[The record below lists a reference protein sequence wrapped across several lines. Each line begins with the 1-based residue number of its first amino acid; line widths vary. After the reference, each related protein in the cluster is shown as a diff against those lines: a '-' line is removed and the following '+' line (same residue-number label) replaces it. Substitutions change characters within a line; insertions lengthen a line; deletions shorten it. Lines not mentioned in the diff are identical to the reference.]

1 MYNWS
6 VVTSLAIE
14 IKEILEGE
22 AREALAAGWAEVREE
37 EAEIGLTLFLEPM
50 KIEAAPLEVYFD
62 SDQLLVCAP
71 GRNDM
76 VCEFFSE
83 DPEEIKR
90 QVRALTAAIVSGSY
104 GERVQDG
111 TTEIAARWPGPDGQQ
126 EATRSLLA
134 IQRPGNDGWRDVS
147 YEPYS

>member
-50 KIEAAPLEVYFD
+50 KFEAAPLEVYFD

-90 QVRALTAAIVSGSY
+90 QVRALTAAVVSGSY

-111 TTEIAARWPGPDGQQ
+111 TTEIVAKWPGPDGQQ

-134 IQRPGNDGWRDVS
+134 IKRPGNDGWRDVT

>member
-6 VVTSLAIE
+6 AVASLAVE
-14 IKEILEGE
+14 IKAILEVE

-50 KIEAAPLEVYFD
+50 KMDAAPLEVYFD
-62 SDQLLVCAP
+62 SDQLLVCSP
-71 GRNDM
+71 GRKDM

-90 QVRALTAAIVSGSY
+90 QVRALTAAVVGGSY
-104 GERVQDG
+104 SERVQEG
-111 TTEIAARWPGPDGQQ
+111 TTEIVAGWPGPDGRQ

-134 IQRPGNDGWRDVS
+134 IKRPGNDGWRDVD
-147 YEPYS
+147 YQPYS